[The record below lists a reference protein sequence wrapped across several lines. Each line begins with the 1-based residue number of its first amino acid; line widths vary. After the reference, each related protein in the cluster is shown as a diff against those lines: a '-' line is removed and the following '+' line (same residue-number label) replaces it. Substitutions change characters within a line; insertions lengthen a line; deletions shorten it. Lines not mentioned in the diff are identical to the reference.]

1 MEPVEEALGI
11 PSSGYE
17 YMKVSSEYS
26 DLESKISEFM
36 DIRNFLIE
44 VANSSNVPE
53 FQGKDKR
60 LQFINYGDT
69 QLVYVLSVGDRKY
82 TMLLGQPATEFGV
95 VRKEYENL
103 KALGKN
109 NKQNV
114 VVPMQYFKDE
124 KDKRELYVTP
134 YLYQARCIGVEEKEW
149 GAWIPEPVY
158 HFKEFS
164 EQERSIINSSMIAML
179 IKFFDDKNNLGIG
192 ACRLGGGDFVLEK
205 EYENE
210 QITYEN
216 ILKRMKLEN
225 EGFNMQKN
233 GTFDIEHIYSKNYNA
248 MKVHYFFIQFAH
260 TIRQLLEK
268 GLKYVKELKMS
279 IKEVSAA
286 ITQTLTHKIF
296 NLTEHNKIQLRFDL
310 K

>member
-17 YMKVSSEYS
+17 YMKVSSEHS
-26 DLESKISEFM
+26 DLGSKINEFM

-44 VANSSNVPE
+44 VANSSTVSE

-69 QLVYVLSVGDRKY
+69 QLVYVLSIGDRKY
-82 TMLLGQPATEFGV
+82 TMLLGQPATEFGAV
-95 VRKEYENL
+95 KKEYENL

-134 YLYQARCIGVEEKEW
+134 YLYQARCVGVEEKEW
-149 GAWIPEPVY
+149 GVWIPEPVY

-164 EQERSIINSSMIAML
+164 KQERSIINSSMIAML

-205 EYENE
+205 GYEHE

-216 ILKRMKLEN
+216 ILKRMKLIAARELIQVSLD
-225 EGFNMQKN
+225 EY
-233 GTFDIEHIYSKNYNA
+233 IEKLKEEFTRRTYYKSEEERDKSVLINYKSRA
-248 MKVHYFFIQFAH
+248 PMSLQEI
-260 TIRQLLEK
+260 EK
-268 GLKYVKELKMS
+268 GIVEVKIIS
-279 IKEVSAA
+279 PPFTI
-286 ITQTLTHKIF
+286 
-296 NLTEHNKIQLRFDL
+296 
-310 K
+310 